1 MPAPPADRA
10 GAGAGALRI
19 VRAVVGVLALA
30 ALGWALVSNWPQV
43 QLALTTIGPAA
54 VAAAGVA
61 ALVGLLSS
69 MLAWR
74 ALLVGLGSPIGVGAA
89 ARVVFVGQLG
99 KYLPGGAIWAV
110 VAQTELA
117 GDHGVPRRRSA
128 TVTLVHTALSL
139 GLGLLLALS
148 SVTALRG
155 SALGWTTWLVVGLAP
170 VALICLSPPVLN
182 PLIALGLRLTRRPA
196 LERPLSWRTVAAAT
210 AWSLGNWLALAAQV
224 YLLGRGL
231 GATPE
236 FALPALGGFAAAW
249 VCGFLAVFAPGGA
262 GVREAVLTVILAPSL
277 PGGVGAALTIAVWS
291 RALMTLADLGCAVA
305 AWLAGRP
312 GRGRSTGAGDG

>member
-1 MPAPPADRA
+1 MDGPPAGRP
-10 GAGAGALRI
+10 GALRL
-19 VRAVVGVLALA
+19 VRAVVGGLAVA
-30 ALGWALVSNWPQV
+30 ALGWALVRNWAQV
-43 QLALTTIGPAA
+43 GTSLTAINLGA
-54 VAAAGVA
+54 VATAAVA

-69 MLAWR
+69 MMAWR
-74 ALLVGLGSPIGVGAA
+74 ALLQGIGSPIGVGAA

-128 TVTLVHTALSL
+128 TVALVHTALSL

-148 SVTALRG
+148 SVAALSG
-155 SALGWTTWLVVGLAP
+155 SSVGWTRWLVVALAP
-170 VALICLSPPVLN
+170 VAVICLSPPVLN
-182 PLIALGLRLTRRPA
+182 PLIGLGLRLTGRPA

-210 AWSLGNWLALAAQV
+210 AWSLGNWLALGVHV

-231 GATPE
+231 GASPG
-236 FALPALGGFAAAW
+236 FAVPALGGFAAAW

-262 GVREAVLTVILAPSL
+262 GVREAVLTLTLAPSL
-277 PGGVGAALTIAVWS
+277 PGGVGAALTIAVLS

-305 AWLAGRP
+305 AWFAGRRRP
-312 GRGRSTGAGDG
+312 GRSAEAAGG

>member
-30 ALGWALVSNWPQV
+30 ALGWALVRNWPQV

-54 VAAAGVA
+54 VAAAGVS

-110 VAQTELA
+110 VAPA
-117 GDHGVPRRRSA
+117 RSA
-128 TVTLVHTALSL
+128 
-139 GLGLLLALS
+139 G
-148 SVTALRG
+148 
-155 SALGWTTWLVVGLAP
+155 
-170 VALICLSPPVLN
+170 
-182 PLIALGLRLTRRPA
+182 
-196 LERPLSWRTVAAAT
+196 
-210 AWSLGNWLALAAQV
+210 
-224 YLLGRGL
+224 
-231 GATPE
+231 
-236 FALPALGGFAAAW
+236 
-249 VCGFLAVFAPGGA
+249 
-262 GVREAVLTVILAPSL
+262 
-277 PGGVGAALTIAVWS
+277 
-291 RALMTLADLGCAVA
+291 
-305 AWLAGRP
+305 
-312 GRGRSTGAGDG
+312 